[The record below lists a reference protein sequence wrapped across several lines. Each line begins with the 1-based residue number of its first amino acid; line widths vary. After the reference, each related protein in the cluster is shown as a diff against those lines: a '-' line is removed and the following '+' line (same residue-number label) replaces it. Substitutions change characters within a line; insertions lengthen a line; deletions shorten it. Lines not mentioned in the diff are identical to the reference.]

1 MCRQETHLELQLLGQ
16 ETVAKGDI
24 VAPPK
29 NISALG
35 GLYRSVVSLLVFC
48 KRLWTKNRTDL
59 VLC

>member
-1 MCRQETHLELQLLGQ
+1 MCRQETHLELQSLGQ

-29 NISALG
+29 NLSALG

-48 KRLWTKNRTDL
+48 KRLWT
-59 VLC
+59 